1 MSKGFELNNL
11 NANVSVWMPF
21 EFKKGHIIIS
31 KDGRNFILDTGSPE
45 TLLTEDVSFSFFKLE
60 KKLNIL
66 PVKRILSEIN
76 FLTSLEVAG
85 IIGTDFFTNYDVSI
99 DPTSETLYFSTPE
112 GANNLLFNG
121 VKLKL
126 KKILNLPL
134 LSININSH
142 NHDAIIDTGAFVSY
156 IDREFVKDLQPVE
169 KDVLDFTP
177 LMGNFKTDLYEIAV
191 NIANHELKM
200 KFGVLPELYTE
211 LLEAL
216 NAKIVLGTE
225 ILKHFSV
232 YMSLKNNFII
242 LNKIDEI
249 KPENTPERW
258 VQKFNATPDYILES
272 NIPLDSI
279 KDAFVNN
286 EEIINA
292 IKRRID
298 YSSGSVKYYLEELL
312 KRATKTN

>member
-1 MSKGFELNNL
+1 MSNSCQPKSFESPCKGL
-11 NANVSVWMPF
+11 
-21 EFKKGHIIIS
+21 
-31 KDGRNFILDTGSPE
+31 
-45 TLLTEDVSFSFFKLE
+45 
-60 KKLNIL
+60 
-66 PVKRILSEIN
+66 
-76 FLTSLEVAG
+76 
-85 IIGTDFFTNYDVSI
+85 
-99 DPTSETLYFSTPE
+99 
-112 GANNLLFNG
+112 
-121 VKLKL
+121 
-126 KKILNLPL
+126 
-134 LSININSH
+134 
-142 NHDAIIDTGAFVSY
+142 
-156 IDREFVKDLQPVE
+156 
-169 KDVLDFTP
+169 
-177 LMGNFKTDLYEIAV
+177 
-191 NIANHELKM
+191 
-200 KFGVLPELYTE
+200 
-211 LLEAL
+211 
-216 NAKIVLGTE
+216 KIVLGTE